1 MRSETEKFT
10 EYLKFTGRS
19 AQVQFMC
26 VEMKHPK
33 AAVHLMVS
41 WVFVIKSVQCV
52 HSATRSHQ

>member
-1 MRSETEKFT
+1 MRAETEKFT

-26 VEMKHPK
+26 VEIKYPK
-33 AAVHLMVS
+33 AAVHLMIS
-41 WVFVIKSVQCV
+41 MVFVIKSVQCV

>member
-1 MRSETEKFT
+1 MRAETKKFT

-33 AAVHLMVS
+33 AAVHLMIS
-41 WVFVIKSVQCV
+41 PKPSD
-52 HSATRSHQ
+52 SLELPLA